1 MGSVQPQAPAFRDE
15 ERLRVNVPT
24 AAPGNSGREPRG
36 ARGTDAHTRQLRP
49 QGPRRCPPPP
59 REAVAR
65 ACALQP
71 RAPERAG
78 RRARG
83 AGRGQAGVGRK

>member
-24 AAPGNSGREPRG
+24 AAPGNSGLEPRG

-49 QGPRRCPPPP
+49 QGPRALPSAPKGGGRPGLRPPAPGA
-59 REAVAR
+59 REGGTQSAR
-65 ACALQP
+65 GG
-71 RAPERAG
+71 EGAG
-78 RRARG
+78 RRG
-83 AGRGQAGVGRK
+83 